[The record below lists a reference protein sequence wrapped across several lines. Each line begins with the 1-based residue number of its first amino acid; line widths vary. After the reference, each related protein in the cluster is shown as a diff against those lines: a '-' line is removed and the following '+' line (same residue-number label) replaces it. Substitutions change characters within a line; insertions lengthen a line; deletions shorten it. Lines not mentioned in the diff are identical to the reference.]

1 MCKKCYFHVT
11 AAVKQTMTISIYA
24 FNNDKF
30 LDSVKLLSKSVIGL
44 QKINKR
50 NKKRF
55 GSRPAS

>member
-1 MCKKCYFHVT
+1 
-11 AAVKQTMTISIYA
+11 MTISIYA

>member
-1 MCKKCYFHVT
+1 
-11 AAVKQTMTISIYA
+11 MTISINA

-30 LDSVKLLSKSVIGL
+30 LDSVKLLSKSVTGL

-55 GSRPAS
+55 GGRAVS